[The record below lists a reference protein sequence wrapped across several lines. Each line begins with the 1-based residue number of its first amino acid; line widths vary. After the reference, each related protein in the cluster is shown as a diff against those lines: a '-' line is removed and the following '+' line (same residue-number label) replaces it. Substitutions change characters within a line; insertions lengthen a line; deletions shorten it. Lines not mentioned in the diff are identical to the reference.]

1 LLGEEDDLTAVRAL
15 RDVCE
20 GGEALVF
27 GESVLDEGAE
37 LVGVEMLAGLEEL
50 AHDCFVSAVLV

>member
-1 LLGEEDDLTAVRAL
+1 VGALG
-15 RDVCE
+15 DVCE

-27 GESVLDEGAE
+27 GESVLDEGVE